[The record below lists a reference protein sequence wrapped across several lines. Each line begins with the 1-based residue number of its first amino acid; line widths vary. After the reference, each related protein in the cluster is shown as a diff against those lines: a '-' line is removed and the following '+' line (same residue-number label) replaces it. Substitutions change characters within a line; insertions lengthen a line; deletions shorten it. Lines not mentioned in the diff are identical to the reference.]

1 MDKAR
6 RKFFKEYII
15 RDTVKFVREAQ
26 QAFQEEKTRAEYFQS
41 FETAYPLISETMLF
55 MDDEVKELGINTSG
69 KTNIEI
75 VEDIY
80 SKRNKN
86 NKDH

>member
-6 RKFFKEYII
+6 RNFFKDYFI
-15 RDTVKFVREAQ
+15 RDTVKIIREAQ
-26 QAFQEEKTRAEYFQS
+26 QSFQEEKTRAEYFQS

-69 KTNIEI
+69 KTNLEI

-86 NKDH
+86 NKAH